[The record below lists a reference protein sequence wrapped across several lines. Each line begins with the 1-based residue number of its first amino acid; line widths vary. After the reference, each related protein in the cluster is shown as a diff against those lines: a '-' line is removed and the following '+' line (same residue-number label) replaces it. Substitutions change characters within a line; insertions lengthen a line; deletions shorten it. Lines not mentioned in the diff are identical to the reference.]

1 MFFCVQRGMKNID
14 KKLGFLTYVLLYPI
28 HFLFVYILTLWQALK
43 FMSICKKTETIK
55 WPVHQNLRLPLKAR
69 FARRFVGQL
78 SICWT
83 RDSRS
88 EILTKPCL
96 SDMLLLNLSLWKEIT
111 FCIHC
116 SPVAGLSG
124 WMYIRFGISGSALPA
139 TNHRLE
145 KYRSK
150 PGHVTVFWTS

>member
-1 MFFCVQRGMKNID
+1 MYYCIRYISSSSIFWHFD
-14 KKLGFLTYVLLYPI
+14 KRWNLCQ
-28 HFLFVYILTLWQALK
+28 FVKKSSQFKALK
-43 FMSICKKTETIK
+43 LLNIGLEEIQ